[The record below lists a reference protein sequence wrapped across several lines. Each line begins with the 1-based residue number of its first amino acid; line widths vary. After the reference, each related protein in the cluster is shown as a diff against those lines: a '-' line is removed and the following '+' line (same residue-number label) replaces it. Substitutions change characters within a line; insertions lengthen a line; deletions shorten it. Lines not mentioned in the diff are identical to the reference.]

1 MARLAEEQRHL
12 EIKENR
18 RKHCLPGKIQML
30 TAKVISFL
38 VKKAAE
44 NRRIASVKGKIIFQ
58 LLKQRK
64 IIDYKIKRKLNPI
77 SDMLNFCVT
86 DQFKLK
92 ILTRSVSVY
101 WLRSPVLLPPFF
113 QAFFSF
119 FLSIFILLTKLSKS
133 GFKII

>member
-1 MARLAEEQRHL
+1 
-12 EIKENR
+12 
-18 RKHCLPGKIQML
+18 ML
-30 TAKVISFL
+30 TANVISFL

-58 LLKQRK
+58 LLMRQRK
-64 IIDYKIKRKLNPI
+64 IIDYKIKRKLNTI

-113 QAFFSF
+113 QEFFSLF
-119 FLSIFILLTKLSKS
+119 TFYLYSFN
-133 GFKII
+133 

>member
-1 MARLAEEQRHL
+1 
-12 EIKENR
+12 
-18 RKHCLPGKIQML
+18 ML
-30 TAKVISFL
+30 TANVISFL

-58 LLKQRK
+58 LLRQRK

-92 ILTRSVSVY
+92 ILTRSARAPS
-101 WLRSPVLLPPFF
+101 PFF
-113 QAFFSF
+113 SSVF
-119 FLSIFILLTKLSKS
+119 FLFPFYLYSFN
-133 GFKII
+133 

>member
-64 IIDYKIKRKLNPI
+64 IIDYKIKRKLNTI

-92 ILTRSVSVY
+92 ILTRSARAPS
-101 WLRSPVLLPPFF
+101 PFF
-113 QAFFSF
+113 WCVFSLF
-119 FLSIFILLTKLSKS
+119 TFYIYSFN
-133 GFKII
+133 

>member
-1 MARLAEEQRHL
+1 MASFDEEQMHL
-12 EIKENR
+12 EIR

-58 LLKQRK
+58 LLKQRE
-64 IIDYKIKRKLNPI
+64 IIDYKIKRKLNI
-77 SDMLNFCVT
+77 IFDMLNYCVT
-86 DQFKLK
+86 DQFKFK
-92 ILTRSVSVY
+92 ILICGVLYLVY

-113 QAFFSF
+113 HAFFPF
-119 FLSIFILLTKLSKS
+119 LLSIFNSFS
-133 GFKII
+133 